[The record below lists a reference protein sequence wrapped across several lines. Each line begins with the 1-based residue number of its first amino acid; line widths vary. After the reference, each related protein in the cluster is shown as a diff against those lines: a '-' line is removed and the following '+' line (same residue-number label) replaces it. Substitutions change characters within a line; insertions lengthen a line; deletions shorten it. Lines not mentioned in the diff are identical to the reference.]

1 MENFNEQNQNNQQQG
16 YQQQGYQQQGYQ
28 QQGYQ
33 QQGYQQQGYQQQ
45 GYQQQGMPNQT
56 PPPANNMVGA
66 ILVTILCC
74 LPFGI
79 AAIVN
84 ASRVESL
91 WYAGNQQA
99 AIDAAEKAR
108 KWVIAAIVSSL
119 VFGALYF
126 IFLLACGVAAEMF

>member
-1 MENFNEQNQNNQQQG
+1 MENYNEQNQNNQPQGFQQG
-16 YQQQGYQQQGYQ
+16 YQQQGYQQNYQQQNYQ
-28 QQGYQ
+28 QQGFS
-33 QQGYQQQGYQQQ
+33 
-45 GYQQQGMPNQT
+45 NQT

-91 WYAGNQQA
+91 WYAGNHQA
-99 AIDAAEKAR
+99 AIDAADKAR
-108 KWVIAAIVSSL
+108 KWVIASIISSA
-119 VFGALYF
+119 VFGLFYF
-126 IFLLACGVAAEMF
+126 IFLLACGAAGALL

>member
-1 MENFNEQNQNNQQQG
+1 MENYNEQNQNNQQQG
-16 YQQQGYQQQGYQ
+16 YQQQSYQQPGYQQPGYQQQNYQQQGYQ
-28 QQGYQ
+28 Q
-33 QQGYQQQGYQQQ
+33 
-45 GYQQQGMPNQT
+45 QT

-91 WYAGNQQA
+91 WYAGNHQA

-108 KWVIAAIVSSL
+108 KWVIASIISSA
-119 VFGALYF
+119 VFGFLYF
-126 IFLLACGVAAEMF
+126 IFLLACGAAGALL

>member
-1 MENFNEQNQNNQQQG
+1 MENYNEQNQNNQPQGFQQG
-16 YQQQGYQQQGYQ
+16 YQQNYQQQNYQQQGFS
-28 QQGYQ
+28 
-33 QQGYQQQGYQQQ
+33 
-45 GYQQQGMPNQT
+45 NQT

-91 WYAGNQQA
+91 WYAGNHQA
-99 AIDAAEKAR
+99 AIDAADKAR
-108 KWVIAAIVSSL
+108 KWVIASIISSA
-119 VFGALYF
+119 VFGLLYF
-126 IFLLACGVAAEMF
+126 IFLLACGAAGALL